1 MAAKIVFDIT
11 KHTST
16 ECLAAINTLTNGAAS
31 SSQKVEDFGA
41 TFSQKVDFFIK
52 MSEIIAE
59 QNSAW
64 YGSIDAPADVSLLK
78 QTIGKGGLHLKRL
91 TVKYGVYIIWHD
103 RVNNKFTVW
112 GPKRPLISTLHALL
126 RHISKCTVKQ
136 AELKQDVA
144 TMEESMTVLAI
155 PPKEKEETTTHRE
168 REEDT
173 AELVEPVAK
182 KIRV

>member
-1 MAAKIVFDIT
+1 MAETTDNKKIHFDIT
-11 KHTST
+11 KHTSD
-16 ECLAAINTLTNGAAS
+16 ECLTAINALTNGATS
-31 SSQKVEDFGA
+31 
-41 TFSQKVDFFIK
+41 DFFIK
-52 MSEIIAE
+52 MSEIITKN
-59 QNSAW
+59 NSAW

-112 GPKRPLISTLHALL
+112 GSKKTLISTLHALL

-136 AELKQDVA
+136 AELKQDFA
-144 TMEESMTVLAI
+144 TMEESMTVLEI
-155 PPKEKEETTTHRE
+155 PPKQKEETTTHRE

-173 AELVEPVAK
+173 DVVEPVAK
-182 KIRV
+182 KLRYGDTPLPPTTN